1 MVCDIIYPINILE
14 ISMAKKYDIIA
25 FDLDGTLSDP
35 AAGLVGGF
43 VYAFK
48 KMGVDYGERDALKRF
63 IGPPL
68 IETWMPEFGFSYDEA
83 ERAVILFREYYNIY
97 GWWDNKIY
105 PGIPEL
111 LAELKARGKTVVL
124 TTSKPEDTALD
135 VLNLFDIRK
144 HFDFVGGA
152 SSHKTRERK
161 SEVIDYVL
169 DSVGIGS
176 SPEARE
182 RVILVGDRVYD
193 AKGASECGI
202 DSVGVLWGHGS
213 ADEIASSGFTY
224 TAKSPEDVLNIV
236 C

>member
-1 MVCDIIYPINILE
+1 M
-14 ISMAKKYDIIA
+14 KKSYDIIA

-35 AAGLVGGF
+35 AAGLVEGF
-43 VYAFK
+43 VYAFR
-48 KMGVDYGERDALKRF
+48 KMGIDYGERESLKRV

-68 IETWMPEFGFSYDEA
+68 IETWMPEFGLSYDEA

-97 GWWDNKIY
+97 GWWDNKMY

-111 LAELKARGKTVVL
+111 LAELKQRGKTVVL

-135 VLNLFDIRK
+135 VLSLFDIRK
-144 HFDFVGGA
+144 YFDFVGGA

-169 DSVGIGS
+169 DYVGIGT
-176 SPEARE
+176 SPEARA

-193 AKGASECGI
+193 AKGAAECGI

-213 ADEIASSGFTY
+213 LEEISSSGFTY
-224 TAKSPEDVLNIV
+224 TAESPEDVLEIV
-236 C
+236 G

>member
-1 MVCDIIYPINILE
+1 M
-14 ISMAKKYDIIA
+14 KKNYDIIA

-35 AAGLVGGF
+35 AAGLVEGF
-43 VYAFK
+43 VYAFR
-48 KMGVDYGERDALKRF
+48 KMGVDYGTRESLKRF

-68 IETWMPEFGFSYDEA
+68 IETWMPEFGFSYEEA

-97 GWWDNKIY
+97 GWWDNVIY
-105 PGIPEL
+105 PGIREL
-111 LAELKARGKTVVL
+111 LEELKRRGKTVVL
-124 TTSKPEDTALD
+124 TTSKPEDTAED

-169 DSVGIGS
+169 SSVGIGS
-176 SPEARE
+176 SEEE
-182 RVILVGDRVYD
+182 RSRVVLIGDRVYD
-193 AKGASECGI
+193 AKGAAECGI

-213 ADEIASSGFTY
+213 AEEIAESGFTY
-224 TAKSPEDVLNIV
+224 TAKDTAEVLEIV
-236 C
+236 G

>member
-1 MVCDIIYPINILE
+1 MKN
-14 ISMAKKYDIIA
+14 YDVIA

-35 AAGLVGGF
+35 ANGLVDGF
-43 VYAFK
+43 VYAFR
-48 KMGVDYGERDALKRF
+48 KMGVDYGTRESLKRF

-68 IETWMPEFGFSYDEA
+68 IETWMPEFGFSYEQA

-111 LAELKARGKTVVL
+111 LSELKRRGKTVVL
-124 TTSKPEDTALD
+124 TTSKPEDTAED

-144 HFDFVGGA
+144 YFDFVGGA

-169 DSVGIGS
+169 DSIGVGASQG
-176 SPEARE
+176 ARS
-182 RVILVGDRVYD
+182 RVVLVGDRVYD
-193 AKGASECGI
+193 ARGAAECGI
-202 DSVGVLWGHGS
+202 DSIGVLWGHGS
-213 ADEIASSGFTY
+213 AEEIAESGFTL
-224 TAKSPEDVLNIV
+224 TVKTPDEILKIIGE
-236 C
+236 